1 MAQEFRIKI
10 KPTVDRT
17 DIGGFI
23 AEMKRAA
30 SGTVT
35 PIATLASAQSGQ
47 RGAGSPARTAT
58 RDLAT
63 VQGQLESVVQDA
75 ISRGVVSGRGA
86 KDLEAAVGVIMA
98 DLRRGVQAAL
108 RRAGV
113 DIGKSDLGASGGTEY
128 VKTVRLAQGQAD
140 AAARAAR
147 DAAAAT
153 AAEKLDKRVEAAL
166 PRGVK
171 TQVDADLAYSKQ
183 VKKGIADTERAAE
196 AALIARTSAIS
207 FLSVERT

>member
-171 TQVDADLAYSKQ
+171 TQVDADLDYSKQ
-183 VKKGIADTERAAE
+183 VKKGIADDAKAMRE
-196 AALIARTSAIS
+196 ADRG
-207 FLSVERT
+207 